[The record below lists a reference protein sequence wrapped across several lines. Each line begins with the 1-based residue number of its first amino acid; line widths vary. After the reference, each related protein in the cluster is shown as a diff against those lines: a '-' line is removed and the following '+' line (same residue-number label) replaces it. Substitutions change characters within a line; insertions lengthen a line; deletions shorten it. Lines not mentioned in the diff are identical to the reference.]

1 MFHEVTGD
9 ISVFAP
15 EDDALMREISYF
27 AKVFNATVDRVRADK
42 PLLQEI
48 LRQFI
53 AYGDVSRDS
62 GFLGLFVTLDGSV
75 WNWTDAN
82 PNDDKSEIALVPVGL
97 QLDEPPVVFE
107 VDDGAGTRVGCSR
120 GRRLSRVVRDD
131 TRWRSAQRRA
141 DRRYAKAYYGVP

>member
-1 MFHEVTGD
+1 
-9 ISVFAP
+9 
-15 EDDALMREISYF
+15 
-27 AKVFNATVDRVRADK
+27 
-42 PLLQEI
+42 
-48 LRQFI
+48 
-53 AYGDVSRDS
+53 VSRDS

-120 GRRLSRVVRDD
+120 GRRLSGVVRDD
-131 TRWRSAQRRA
+131 MRWRSAQRRA